1 MSSILGLHAF
11 DLTNTGSAFVSSF
24 FEPAPRRI

>member
-1 MSSILGLHAF
+1 MMSSILGLHAF

-24 FEPAPRRI
+24 FEPGAA